1 MQGFLAWSSGLT
13 IYNGR
18 LYVGTADWGGG
29 LGKVWQLQS
38 QTYLPLVLR

>member
-1 MQGFLAWSSGLT
+1 
-13 IYNGR
+13 
-18 LYVGTADWGGG
+18 VGTVDWGGG